1 MNGGR
6 SRIGHGRSAE
16 DGKRIRG
23 SKIDI
28 YRSGIRAEGTPWKY
42 QINAVQFHIAILRSR
57 P

>member
-6 SRIGHGRSAE
+6 SRIGHGRSGE